1 MNRISRD
8 ESNEQLYS
16 LNNYALSDTSLNRP
30 VGVAAMLAAASSTF
44 AMRLMNEAPIAA
56 AELNDNS
63 NSNSNLSSI
72 SIISSKNANDGS
84 MNNAGN
90 EPNANDLLADAIVL
104 CIITGIGVFGNC
116 LTIVSIISRRRLR
129 KVINMFLLHHCF
141 INLTQCVLFVPF
153 VFALLNR
160 SQTLR
165 GCELLGGMFVT
176 MVTADVLN
184 IAAMT
189 ACEAYRFEDFMQQ
202 TAATNSAA
210 PPPTAAASLAESST
224 NGVAA
229 GANLP
234 SNFMRT
240 QVLDGGSKSKKHSMH
255 LNNYMASNSNSS
267 FLGNTATTNNN
278 KKINITT
285 ATDNITAS
293 SSNNNGNSNSTAS
306 FACVFFGL
314 VMIWLSSIILHLG
327 ITLIGSDSK
336 QFYNYAIR
344 NCFFAV

>member
-1 MNRISRD
+1 MNYVSSNSRMSRG

-16 LNNYALSDTSLNRP
+16 LNNYLLNDTLNRP

-44 AMRLMNEAPIAA
+44 AMRLMNEPPAIARFN
-56 AELNDNS
+56 ENS
-63 NSNSNLSSI
+63 NSSSMLSGGVD
-72 SIISSKNANDGS
+72 KNTNEGS
-84 MNNAGN
+84 MISDGN
-90 EPNANDLLADAIVL
+90 EPNASDLLADAIVL

-116 LTIVSIISRRRLR
+116 LTIISIISRRRLR
-129 KVINMFLLHHCF
+129 RVINMFLLHHCF

-153 VFALLNR
+153 VFALLNK

-202 TAATNSAA
+202 TATVNSSA
-210 PPPTAAASLAESST
+210 PPTASTALTESATKANAASNCVRTEVLGGKPNRHSAYST
-224 NGVAA
+224 N
-229 GANLP
+229 
-234 SNFMRT
+234 
-240 QVLDGGSKSKKHSMH
+240 
-255 LNNYMASNSNSS
+255 
-267 FLGNTATTNNN
+267 LG
-278 KKINITT
+278 
-285 ATDNITAS
+285 AS
-293 SSNNNGNSNSTAS
+293 SSLSINNSDGSNASNNSSNSTAS

-314 VMIWLSSIILHLG
+314 CMIWLSSIILHLG